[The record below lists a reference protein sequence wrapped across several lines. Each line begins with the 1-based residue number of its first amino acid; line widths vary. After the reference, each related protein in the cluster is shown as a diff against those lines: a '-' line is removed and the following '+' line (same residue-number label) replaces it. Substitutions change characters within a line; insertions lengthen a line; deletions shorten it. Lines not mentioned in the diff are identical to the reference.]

1 MSTNNLL
8 TLFKK
13 VSLSFIIIFTV
24 FTLSGCA
31 MNLDPID
38 SQATGIFDHYF
49 IYPFSLLIKMV
60 ANWFHGHYGVA
71 IILITIVIRFILMPF
86 FVKQSVNS
94 QESQRKI
101 KLMKPEMDDIQ
112 AKYKGKSNQKD
123 QLQLQKELGE
133 LYRKYDFHPFKMMAG
148 CLPLLL
154 QMPFL
159 IGFYYAIRRTPEI
172 AEQSFLWFNLGETD
186 ILFVLIAMAIYFVQ
200 ARVGLIGL
208 EEAQRKQMMLF
219 SYMSPI
225 MIGIISFTLP
235 AALPLYW
242 AVSGLFVIIQTL
254 IIKKIVLQR
263 KQNELVI

>member
-1 MSTNNLL
+1 
-8 TLFKK
+8 
-13 VSLSFIIIFTV
+13 
-24 FTLSGCA
+24 
-31 MNLDPID
+31 
-38 SQATGIFDHYF
+38 
-49 IYPFSLLIKMV
+49 
-60 ANWFHGHYGVA
+60 
-71 IILITIVIRFILMPF
+71 
-86 FVKQSVNS
+86 
-94 QESQRKI
+94 
-101 KLMKPEMDDIQ
+101 MKPEMDDIQ

-133 LYRKYDFHPFKMMAG
+133 LYRKYDFHLFKMMAG

>member
-86 FVKQSVNS
+86 FIKQSVNS

-133 LYRKYDFHPFKMMAG
+133 LYRKYDFHPFKMMTG

-186 ILFVLIAMAIYFVQ
+186 ILFVTLAVLIYYFQ
-200 ARVGLIGL
+200 ARISLIGL
-208 EEAQRKQMMLF
+208 EKPQRKQMAIMGLI
-219 SYMSPI
+219 SPI
-225 MIGIISFTLP
+225 MIGIISLNVP

-242 AVSGLFVIIQTL
+242 AVSGLYMIEQTL
-254 IIKKIVLQR
+254 IIKRYIHGKKAAPV
-263 KQNELVI
+263 N